1 MIDNPE
7 ALVMAFFLAFCRV
20 AGCILVLPGFST
32 ARIPTTFRLFLAIT
46 ISLALMPMMWDN
58 IYPRVQGGTPA
69 YVVAIFMETLTGTVL
84 GMIARYYALGLQFLG
99 SVITMMIG
107 LNTPP
112 ASDVLED
119 AQEGQLTNLL
129 TFAGLMVL
137 FMLDFHHQLFLVLAE
152 SYRTWPVAEGFDPQ
166 RALVSLVDTLAAT
179 YAIMLR
185 LASPFIL
192 FNVLFNMAIGFINK
206 LAPVVPVYFISA
218 PYLVMGGTI
227 LLYFG
232 IAALLSLYADAFRQI
247 FN

>member
-58 IYPRVQGGTPA
+58 IYPRVQGDTPA